1 MEDDST
7 ACLHYRKV
15 PYLLPDLITDRE
27 KARPKP
33 SNPNLLIHGSGV
45 VVFRHHPNE
54 ESMMNHISNRR
65 RVRQRF

>member
-45 VVFRHHPNE
+45 VSFATIPMRKV
-54 ESMMNHISNRR
+54 
-65 RVRQRF
+65 